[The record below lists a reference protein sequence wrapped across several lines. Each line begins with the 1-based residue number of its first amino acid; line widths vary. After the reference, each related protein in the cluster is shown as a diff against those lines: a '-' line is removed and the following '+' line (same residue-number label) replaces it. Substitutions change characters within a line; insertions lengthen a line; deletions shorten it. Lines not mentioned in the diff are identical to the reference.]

1 MIGSDTAILGFAG
14 SATGAQP
21 VLMQSTW
28 TVPMV
33 PWASRNVSFSV
44 FGLADSSVEF
54 TLGDGVGTLEVQGY
68 ASNSR
73 FRAGIEHVAQ
83 VVPRG

>member
-1 MIGSDTAILGFAG
+1 
-14 SATGAQP
+14 
-21 VLMQSTW
+21 MQSTW
-28 TVPMV
+28 TTLMV
-33 PWASRNVSFSV
+33 PWASRNVTFSV

-54 TLGDGVGTLEVQGY
+54 ALADGVGTLEVQGY

-73 FRAGIEHVAQ
+73 FRAGIERVAR